1 MAQYKFLS
9 RVPDA
14 LRLVPRMEILGVVSD
29 RQLSWNLSRRRETQR
44 MHNFSYHFA
53 PTHRDGESS
62 SRFHPHSISLGAVF
76 FCLRTSRR
84 LTVIGPKNER

>member
-44 MHNFSYHFA
+44 MHNFSNHFA
-53 PTHRDGESS
+53 STHGDDESS
-62 SRFHPHSISLGAVF
+62 SRFQPHSLGAVF
-76 FCLRTSRR
+76 FFVRPSRR
-84 LTVIGPKNER
+84 STVFSPEHER